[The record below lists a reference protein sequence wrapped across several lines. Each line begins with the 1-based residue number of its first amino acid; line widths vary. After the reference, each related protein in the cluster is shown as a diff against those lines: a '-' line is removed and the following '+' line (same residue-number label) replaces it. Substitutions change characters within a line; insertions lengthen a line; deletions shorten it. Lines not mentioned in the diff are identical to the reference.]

1 MGELV
6 SSFLEEFGAIFSSE
20 LRFLSIALVM
30 SGTIIDQ
37 DIPCSAIMS
46 DA

>member
-6 SSFLEEFGAIFSSE
+6 SSFLEEFGANFS
-20 LRFLSIALVM
+20 